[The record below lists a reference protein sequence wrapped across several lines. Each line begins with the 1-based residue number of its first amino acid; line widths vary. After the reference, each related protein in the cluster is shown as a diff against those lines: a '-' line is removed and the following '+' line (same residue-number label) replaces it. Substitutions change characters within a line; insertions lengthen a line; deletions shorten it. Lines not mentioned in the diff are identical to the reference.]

1 MLVAVIT
8 PLSQY
13 LTLRTVNADIET
25 AVPVAWAVGLI
36 ISLVLVLL
44 PIRLIA
50 GIKRIP
56 RPHLVVL
63 YTMLTVAVPVM
74 NLGLVRQ
81 VFMAM
86 YAVPSVFM
94 IDGNN
99 TYRTVY
105 AASDADWFPVVPT
118 REGLAW
124 NQAKRLLEL
133 LEDRPAIDARSAV
146 RQQLIK
152 LISDEAAGLPP
163 ESPPTDQSL
172 GPNISGATHEQ
183 LQTLI
188 ARLGPAEI
196 ESVRGTFADNADA
209 RRLMAAYG
217 LIENGTGMSGGEL
230 GTAYEQAQQRSE
242 AAAQALTEQ
251 LPQTSELAVS
261 LLAISDDPA
270 SEGFI
275 TDVNDQ
281 RLSKSAR
288 SWIEEDLITL
298 PTDWRQRVEAQ
309 RDALLATGAD
319 GRPLWKHL
327 REQVTALSPSDR
339 ARVARALIEHR
350 EQAVNALGDEAF
362 VRARLSFMYRLAR
375 AERQALIRQGRESGE
390 PAQDLMSFTEGIG
403 YTPERKRELDR
414 QALTERL
421 DRANAA
427 VPWAVWRAP
436 MLRWGALFLLIFLML
451 MALAELLRRKWVE
464 RENLAFPLVE
474 VADHILRH
482 DAALETA
489 EDLRNP
495 PLRPTP
501 VNLLFAAG
509 IALGFLYLS
518 LDAMW
523 HYGFIA
529 QDMAVTFDVSG
540 ELLTTGLLQKMNKVF
555 FVLSPI
561 VLGLAFLM
569 SLNLSFSIWS
579 LFFIYTLTTALI
591 EFAYG
596 RGISDSLYTGWAG
609 GRQYPFP
616 MEQLIGATVCFSA
629 VLIWKLFRGAG
640 QKTAEA
646 NQAALA
652 PERPASFVSTPLMVV
667 GLTAVPLA
675 ILLLLYQAGIAHV
688 GLLAL
693 AAVVAMSQAIASA
706 RVRAESGLHTHHISY
721 EFAKLPVVLG
731 LTALTGAAVFGMYA
745 VIAFV
750 PMLLIWRLLPQH
762 LENIELARRHK
773 LGYPVIAIGSLA
785 GFVVAVVV
793 GGLAFIH
800 FAYLWG
806 GPFFGEGAASGP
818 TSFNIARYALWSS
831 HFLGEASLDQR
842 DQLHTVRLVAMIV
855 GFAVFA
861 GLTFLRGRF
870 LKFPFH
876 PMGYLIVLLSIFY
889 TWVSPYA
896 RGEGGSY
903 ASKESSWLWGS
914 VLLAWAIKW
923 LMIKYGG
930 MNLYKKTKPLFIGL
944 IVGAVACVF
953 VWNMIDLAVALL
965 GDSIDFEK
973 YGLLKNFTE
982 EGLAPYSPRFY

>member
-1 MLVAVIT
+1 VLVAVIT

-25 AVPVAWAVGLI
+25 AAPVAWAVGLI

-63 YTMLTVAVPVM
+63 YAMLTVAVPVM

-86 YAVPSVFM
+86 FAVPSVFM

-105 AASDADWFPVVPT
+105 AASDPDWFPVVPT
-118 REGLAW
+118 RQGLAW
-124 NQAKRLLEL
+124 NQSKRLLEL
-133 LEDRPAIDARSAV
+133 LEDRPAIDARAAA
-146 RQQLIK
+146 RQQLLGLVAQQTHRLVAEDATPDPDVRRR
-152 LISDEAAGLPP
+152 LID
-163 ESPPTDQSL
+163 
-172 GPNISGATHEQ
+172 
-183 LQTLI
+183 
-188 ARLGPAEI
+188 RLGQLGAAEL
-196 ESVRGTFADNADA
+196 ESAFATIKGDDDA
-209 RRLMAAYG
+209 LRVLATYELIDEPGQAPSGDYAAA
-217 LIENGTGMSGGEL
+217 ID
-230 GTAYEQAQQRSE
+230 AAQRRSE
-242 AAAQALTEQ
+242 AAAEALIEQ
-251 LPQTSELAVS
+251 LPDTSELAVS

-270 SEGFI
+270 AEGFV
-275 TDVNDQ
+275 TDVHDP
-281 RLSKSAR
+281 RLSKSAKA
-288 SWIEEDLITL
+288 WIEEDLITL
-298 PTDWRQRVEAQ
+298 PTDWRRRVEAQ
-309 RDALLATGAD
+309 RDALLKPQND

-327 REQVTALSPSDR
+327 RERVTALTPSDR
-339 ARVARALIEHR
+339 AKVGRALIEHR
-350 EQAVNALGDEAF
+350 ELAVSKLDDPQF
-362 VRARLSFMYRLAR
+362 MRARLSFMYRLAR
-375 AERQALIRQGRESGE
+375 AERQALIEQGREPGV
-390 PAQDLMSFTEGIG
+390 PNQNLAAFIDGIG
-403 YTPERKRELDR
+403 YTPDRKAELAQRPITDR
-414 QALTERL
+414 LE
-421 DRANAA
+421 AA
-427 VPWAVWRAP
+427 HAQVPWNIWRAP
-436 MLRWGALFLLIFLML
+436 MLHWGAVFLLIFLML

-474 VADHILRH
+474 VADYILRH

-489 EDLRNP
+489 EDLRDP
-495 PLRPTP
+495 PRRPTP
-501 VNLLFAAG
+501 LNLLLVAG

-579 LFFIYTLTTALI
+579 LFFIYTLSTALI

-616 MEQLIGATVCFSA
+616 MEQLIGATVCFTGI
-629 VLIWKLFRGAG
+629 LMWKLLRLRKPAG
-640 QKTAEA
+640 GEAGLTDAEPP
-646 NQAALA
+646 A
-652 PERPASFVSTPLMVV
+652 PFVPTPLMIL

-675 ILLLLYQAGIAHV
+675 IAVLLYRAGVAHV

-693 AAVVAMSQAIASA
+693 AAVITLSQAIASA
-706 RVRAESGLHTHHISY
+706 RVRAESGLHTHHVSY

-731 LTALTGAAVFGMYA
+731 LTAITGAAVFGMYA
-745 VIAFV
+745 IIAFI
-750 PMLLIWRLLPQH
+750 PMLLIWRLLPQN

-773 LGYPVIAIGSLA
+773 LAYPVIALGSLGA
-785 GFVVAVVV
+785 FIVAVGV
-793 GGLAFIH
+793 GGVAFIH

-806 GPFFGEGAASGP
+806 GPFFGEGAATNP

-842 DQLHTVRLVAMIV
+842 DQVHTVRIVAMAA

-870 LKFPFH
+870 LRFPFH

-896 RGEGGSY
+896 RGEGGPY

-930 MNLYKKTKPLFIGL
+930 MNTYKKTKPLFIGL

-953 VWNMIDLAVALL
+953 AWNMFDLGVALL
-965 GDSIDFEK
+965 AEHIDFER
-973 YGLLKNFTE
+973 YGFLKNFTE

>member
-1 MLVAVIT
+1 MRRELIDRLGQLGAAELESAYATIKGDDEALRVLATYALIDEPGQAPSGDVA
-8 PLSQY
+8 
-13 LTLRTVNADIET
+13 A
-25 AVPVAWAVGLI
+25 
-36 ISLVLVLL
+36 
-44 PIRLIA
+44 
-50 GIKRIP
+50 
-56 RPHLVVL
+56 
-63 YTMLTVAVPVM
+63 
-74 NLGLVRQ
+74 
-81 VFMAM
+81 
-86 YAVPSVFM
+86 
-94 IDGNN
+94 
-99 TYRTVY
+99 
-105 AASDADWFPVVPT
+105 
-118 REGLAW
+118 
-124 NQAKRLLEL
+124 
-133 LEDRPAIDARSAV
+133 AIDAAQRRS
-146 RQQLIK
+146 Q
-152 LISDEAAGLPP
+152 
-163 ESPPTDQSL
+163 
-172 GPNISGATHEQ
+172 
-183 LQTLI
+183 
-188 ARLGPAEI
+188 
-196 ESVRGTFADNADA
+196 
-209 RRLMAAYG
+209 
-217 LIENGTGMSGGEL
+217 
-230 GTAYEQAQQRSE
+230 
-242 AAAQALTEQ
+242 AAAKALIEQ

-261 LLAISDDPA
+261 LLALRDA
-270 SEGFI
+270 AGEGGAAEGFI

-298 PTDWRQRVEAQ
+298 PDDWRQRVEAQ
-309 RDALLATGAD
+309 REWLLQPQAD
-319 GRPLWKHL
+319 GRPRWKHL
-327 REQVTALSPSDR
+327 REQVTALAPSDR

-350 EQAVNALGDEAF
+350 RQAVAEFNDPQF
-362 VRARLSFMYRLAR
+362 TRARLSFMYRLAR
-375 AERQALIRQGRESGE
+375 AERQALIEQGREPGE
-390 PAQDLMSFTEGIG
+390 PDQNLAAFIDGIG
-403 YTPERKRELDR
+403 HTPDRKAELTAQPITDR
-414 QALTERL
+414 LG
-421 DRANAA
+421 AA
-427 VPWAVWRAP
+427 HAQVPWHVWRAP
-436 MLRWGALFLLIFLML
+436 MLHWGAVFLLIFLML

-489 EDLRNP
+489 EDLRDP
-495 PLRPTP
+495 PRRPTP
-501 VNLLFAAG
+501 LNLLFVAG
-509 IALGFLYLS
+509 IALGFVYLS

-540 ELLTTGLLQKMNKVF
+540 EMLTTGLLQKMNKVF

-579 LFFIYTLTTALI
+579 LFFIYTITTALI

-629 VLIWKLFRGAG
+629 VLIWKLFRGSG
-640 QKTAEA
+640 QKVRDDVA
-646 NQAALA
+646 NAASLD
-652 PERPASFVSTPLMVV
+652 RPAPFVPTPLMVL
-667 GLTAVPLA
+667 GLTAAPLA
-675 ILLLLYQAGIAHV
+675 IAVLLYQAGVAHV

-693 AAVVAMSQAIASA
+693 AAVIALSQAIASA
-706 RVRAESGLHTHHISY
+706 RVRAESGLHTHHVSY

-731 LTALTGAAVFGMYA
+731 LTAITGAAVFGMYA
-745 VIAFV
+745 VIAFI
-750 PMLLIWRLLPQH
+750 PMLLIWRLLPQN

-773 LGYPVIAIGSLA
+773 LAYPVIALGSLG

-842 DQLHTVRLVAMIV
+842 DQVHTVRVVAMAA

-870 LKFPFH
+870 LRFPFH

-889 TWVSPYA
+889 SWVSPYA
-896 RGEGGSY
+896 RGEGGPYS
-903 ASKESSWLWGS
+903 SRESSWLWGS

-930 MNLYKKTKPLFIGL
+930 MNTYKKAKPMFIGL

-953 VWNMIDLAVALL
+953 VWNMFDLGVALL
-965 GDSIDFEK
+965 AEHIDFER
-973 YGLLKNFTE
+973 YGFLKNFTE